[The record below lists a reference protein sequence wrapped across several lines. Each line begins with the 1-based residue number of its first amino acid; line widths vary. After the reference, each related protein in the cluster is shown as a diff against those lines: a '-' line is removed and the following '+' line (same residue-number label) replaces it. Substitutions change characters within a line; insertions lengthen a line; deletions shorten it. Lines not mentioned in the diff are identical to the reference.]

1 MIIATEFAA
10 MSRSFARLQRAAKML
25 RREARLAHVA
35 SVFGYR
41 IDDLAAHA
49 VRTNTWFAANVAVD
63 E

>member
-10 MSRSFARLQRAAKML
+10 MSRSLSRMQRAAKML
-25 RREARLAHVA
+25 RQEARLEHVA
-35 SVFGYR
+35 IVFGYR
-41 IDDLAAHA
+41 IDDLAAHM